1 MIELE
6 FSCIMKGVEYMN
18 KLRRYNLL
26 GISIIIFLLVS
37 FQRYPSDSSLV
48 NITKSI
54 LLIVVGLL
62 LVVSNLTK
70 STNDED

>member
-1 MIELE
+1 
-6 FSCIMKGVEYMN
+6 MN